1 MKVIKIKNRK
11 IGDAFKPLIIAEI
24 GINHG
29 GNVKKAFKMIDDA
42 KKAGCECVKFQY
54 HIPDKEMVK
63 IMKFQVILID
73 QYGTL
78 LTRYI

>member
-1 MKVIKIKNRK
+1 MS
-11 IGDAFKPLIIAEI
+11 
-24 GINHG
+24 
-29 GNVKKAFKMIDDA
+29 
-42 KKAGCECVKFQY
+42 CECVKFQY

-63 IMKFQVILID
+63 NNEIPGNSNN